1 MRRFFIACT
10 LPALLACGRR
20 QGRLPGPPPDMQV
33 EAPALDTW
41 PLMREAARI
50 AADSGRFDEA
60 DRMLAAYIAGRP
72 GTDEVNKA
80 ALARALLLVDPRN
93 PAASTA
99 AAVDALGTLLRRSP
113 ERREEVITVGD
124 LEIDPRRHKVTRAGT
139 LLTLTPKE
147 FSLLLYPASSAG
159 DIVSRT
165 EIVEQVWDI
174 NFDTGTNVVDVMMRR
189 LRAKVDDPFE
199 TKMIQ
204 TIRGVG
210 YVLRTE

>member
-72 GTDEVNKA
+72 GTDEVNEA

-113 ERREEVITVGD
+113 DANHADATLALRRALLRVDSLERVVRLAHDSAQVRDSVQKAESARLTDELAKVREELDRV
-124 LEIDPRRHKVTRAGT
+124 K
-139 LLTLTPKE
+139 
-147 FSLLLYPASSAG
+147 
-159 DIVSRT
+159 
-165 EIVEQVWDI
+165 
-174 NFDTGTNVVDVMMRR
+174 RR
-189 LRAKVDDPFE
+189 LSGRPPA
-199 TKMIQ
+199 
-204 TIRGVG
+204 
-210 YVLRTE
+210 